1 MMTTPPAPLRV
12 FYEGLTA
19 FSDTFALYPT
29 AYEQTKFGIALLSL
43 SGPREAVRA
52 VQSAL
57 FIPGGSIHAL
67 TDKGEIFKLAFLGTE
82 HWQTD
87 KAYGLSIVHRQGTAQ
102 HVLMTSKEFSEGHV
116 AFGRSKD
123 EHERA
128 LHRAISDHLPFPTH
142 PLWSEWWVETLLELD
157 YLTPL
162 PTSPGFYATAVESE
176 EIQRNRK
183 GLFDLLTN
191 ALRSGELETPRPAH
205 AQEAA

>member
-1 MMTTPPAPLRV
+1 MVTTPPAPLRV

-57 FIPGGSIHAL
+57 FVPGGAIHAL
-67 TDKGEIFKLAFLGTE
+67 TDKGRIFELTFLGTE
-82 HWQTD
+82 HWQTG

-116 AFGRSKD
+116 AFGCSED

-128 LHRAISDHLPFPTH
+128 LRRAISEHLPFPTH
-142 PLWSEWWVETLLELD
+142 PLWSDWWVETLSELN

-162 PTSPGFYATAVESE
+162 PTSPGFYATVVEVAKLHGN
-176 EIQRNRK
+176 RNT
-183 GLFDLLTN
+183 LFERLTS

-205 AQEAA
+205 ALEAA